1 MITEKIL
8 VVDDEQTVCN
18 SIKKILSRKGYEVDN
33 TLNVEEAIE
42 KINKFSYDLVITDL
56 MMPKTNGM
64 ELLEIVKEN
73 YPELDVIMIT
83 GYASLDSAVQAT
95 KLGVADYLPKPFT
108 PDELTEVTEK
118 VFEKKKITV
127 EKDEEKKDDIEKEK
141 NIKEKFDQPSNDIVD
156 VDLPFKTSE
165 LEKRTSKEYVESLTR
180 SDVPTV
186 KRQKKAEMVYCFTGD
201 RMCKRPVIEGKECKG
216 ECPIEKKE
224 RARAQKYAMLASV
237 TKDTIDIDL
246 PFNIHEVEK
255 VTGFDYISCLGGSD
269 LPRTA
274 LYGRNVNAKH
284 SVLVVDDEP
293 IVCHSLRRILNKQS
307 CNVEEAFDVEVAL
320 QKMKLNKYDLVF
332 LDLKMP
338 KSDGMELLKS
348 IKKLYPDVPVVMIT
362 GYASID
368 KAVEATR
375 LGAFQFIPKPFTPD
389 ELKQVTTEA
398 LAA

>member
-33 TLNVEEAIE
+33 TLNVEEAIDKIE
-42 KINKFSYDLVITDL
+42 KSSYDLVITDL
-56 MMPKTNGM
+56 MMPKTSGM

-83 GYASLDSAVQAT
+83 GYASIDSAVKAT
-95 KLGVADYLPKPFT
+95 KLGAADYLPKPFT
-108 PDELTEVTEK
+108 PDELTEVTKK
-118 VFEKKKITV
+118 VLYKKKTTTEKKEEVI
-127 EKDEEKKDDIEKEK
+127 EEKEIKEEKEEPFDDI
-141 NIKEKFDQPSNDIVD
+141 ID
-156 VDLPFKTSE
+156 VDMPFKRSE
-165 LEKRTSKEYVESLTR
+165 VEKRTSKEYVETLSR
-180 SDVPTV
+180 SDIPLT
-186 KRQKKAEMVYCFTGD
+186 QKKKSSKTVYCEKGD
-201 RMCKRPVIEGKECKG
+201 RMCRRPVIEGKECAG
-216 ECPIEKKE
+216 ECPIIKKE
-224 RARAQKYAMLASV
+224 RENAKKYARVASIS
-237 TKDTIDIDL
+237 KDMIDVDI
-246 PFNIHEVEK
+246 PFNIQEVER
-255 VTGFDYISCLGGSD
+255 VTGTDYISCLDRSD
-269 LPRTA
+269 IPRVA
-274 LYGRNVNAKH
+274 LYGRNTFVKH

-293 IVCHSLRRILNKQS
+293 IVCHSLRKILNKQS
-307 CNVEEAFDVEVAL
+307 CAVEEAFDVDAAL
-320 QKMKLNKYDLVF
+320 EKMKLNKYDLVF

-338 KSDGMELLKS
+338 KTSGMELLKS
-348 IKKLYPDVPVVMIT
+348 LKEQYPDVPVVMIT

>member
-8 VVDDEQTVCN
+8 IVDDEQTVCN
-18 SIKKILSRKGYEVDN
+18 SVKKILSRKGYAVDDS
-33 TLNVEEAIE
+33 LNVEDA
-42 KINKFSYDLVITDL
+42 INKIDKSSYDLVITDL
-56 MMPKTNGM
+56 MMPKTSGM

-83 GYASLDSAVQAT
+83 GYASIDSAVQAT
-95 KLGVADYLPKPFT
+95 KLGAADYLPKPFT
-108 PDELTEVTEK
+108 PDELAEVTEK
-118 VFEKKKITV
+118 VLYKKKVTTEKK
-127 EKDEEKKDDIEKEK
+127 EEKKDDNKEVK
-141 NIKEKFDQPSNDIVD
+141 NIKGKIEQPSDDIVD
-156 VDLPFKTSE
+156 VDMPFKRSD
-165 LEKRTSKEYVESLTR
+165 LEKPTSKEYVESLSR

-201 RMCKRPVIEGKECKG
+201 RMCRRPVIEGKECEG
-216 ECPIEKKE
+216 ECPIAKKE
-224 RARAQKYAMLASV
+224 RERAQKYAMIASV
-237 TKDTIDIDL
+237 TKDTIDVDL
-246 PFNIHEVEK
+246 PFDIHEVEK

-269 LPRTA
+269 LPRAA

-293 IVCHSLRRILNKQS
+293 IVCHSLRKILNKQS
-307 CNVEEAFDVEVAL
+307 CNVEEAFDVEAAL
-320 QKMKLNKYDLVF
+320 QKMKLNKYDLIF

-338 KSDGMELLKS
+338 KTNGMELLKS
-348 IKKLYPDVPVVMIT
+348 VKKQYPDIPVVMIT

-368 KAVEATR
+368 KAIEATR

-389 ELKQVTTEA
+389 ELKQVTVEA